1 MSKKITREEFL
12 SRFYRNYPNANIQL
26 INYTAISNPLEI
38 ECKRCGKHYTKMRAR
53 DFLISYACCGN
64 NSNISKIEKL
74 KKIYSN
80 SKEFDFVKQVDKD
93 HFIVRHRAC
102 GQEQKRV
109 ICNSLDNP
117 FSCKYCETNKKIQS
131 LSIDEVQD
139 TLDNRFGRNI
149 KILQYNGQ
157 QKKNYYKCLKC
168 GLIFIKKQTYLMQS
182 RGCPKCDRNQ
192 SIGEKK
198 IRKILEQYQICFKE
212 QVNVPELPLQK
223 FDFGI
228 YEKGEIQ
235 YFIEIQ
241 GEQHRE
247 ERPIFRDGLEKIQE
261 RDKRKR
267 DYCSNHNIPL
277 YEIIYQKGKLLNLD
291 ILPFSSTT
299 ISAKESTLP
308 AEW

>member
-38 ECKRCGKHYTKMRAR
+38 ECKTCGKHYKKRRAR
-53 DFLISYACCGN
+53 DFLSSYVCCGN
-64 NSNISKIEKL
+64 DSNISKIEKL
-74 KKIYSN
+74 KKIYSE
-80 SKEFDFVKQVDKD
+80 SEEFDFVKQVDKD
-93 HFIVRHRAC
+93 HFIVYHRLC
-102 GQEQKRV
+102 GQDQKRV

-117 FSCKYCETNKKIQS
+117 FSCKYCGTSKKAQM
-131 LSIDEVQD
+131 LSIDEVQGA
-139 TLDNRFGRNI
+139 LDERFGGDI

-157 QKKNYYKCLKC
+157 LDKNYYKCLKC
-168 GLIFIKKQTYLMQS
+168 GLIFIKKQVCLMQS

-192 SIGEKK
+192 SMGEKK
-198 IRKILEQYQICFKE
+198 IRKILEEHQICFKE

-223 FDFGI
+223 FDFGV
-228 YEKGEIQ
+228 YENDEIQ
-235 YFIEIQ
+235 YFIEVQ

-247 ERPIFRDGLEKIQE
+247 ERVIFKDSLEKIQE

-291 ILPFSSTT
+291 ILPF
-299 ISAKESTLP
+299 
-308 AEW
+308 